1 MRKTLIK
8 ISILFFAFIFCLT
21 GFTYAWFAKNSSEV
35 DLTPTSGRIL
45 TSYFHCGTGSEN
57 DPYVITRPRH
67 LYNLSQLY
75 QLLENFDTQNYYFQ
89 IGYDLDDSGVNK
101 VYAYNDNGEYQNG
114 TLSNSLNMSSYI
126 DFTPIGTVDHPFNG
140 TFEGNMLT
148 IDKLHISGNAQ
159 SDIGIFGYVGLDASI
174 KNCYFNNLTINI
186 DNASDTLLETNTDHS
201 AHNDSVCYV
210 GYIVGHLE
218 TALSLENVYVNNC
231 NISGTGDVTV
241 VNNLGYYGY
250 CEDALSIEEIAAKAK
265 GEDISWGGSVD
276 MEAMY
281 NRLYNIAGQATNRNN
296 YVYDQTVTTRAN
308 GGIDTTNTLTAQAYT
323 YYSEKVG
330 SFVFSSARGNYMYL
344 HGGTT
349 ITPVTESY
357 GNPFTGYTISS
368 GTHYLST
375 DGEDLID
382 TNAANATVW
391 QVSGNNIY
399 TIINGTRYYLHYSSS
414 GWITTTYTL
423 DISTTASTWTI
434 TNDGN
439 NSNIHYRRNNRND
452 YYVKYNNGWTMSNGT
467 VNVAMT
473 QKTGYEIISTAGTRY
488 VDYENGTNTYFPL
501 ITNNDNTAAD
511 INTGYVVSGSNDRT
525 TSGTYPAKSGDI
537 RVSKY
542 STSDISNSYSDGSLR
557 TVYTIDKDG
566 NRQTVAASNFKKYSE
581 SAGKLL
587 DMISSG
593 NIYGLHFMSGL
604 IDLNNIVTANY
615 ALINGTEKTD
625 YQLPANSIDFNLL
638 EKGYINF
645 FAGTYFTNN
654 NSFFSLHHIER
665 DEETGEITAI
675 KEIKEIYSNG
685 VARHSYIYKYSD
697 NTYSDTLTNDYSL
710 IFTTSQI
717 KRQNSLTQ
725 DAVYYF
731 EVPVNEG
738 EYALG
743 SVDGGTGAYLMY
755 LDIGTNGGSDEWKTV
770 DNFGSVEY
778 RTSPDTA
785 ENSIFLLSYEC
796 TNTNNVNI
804 SISYDSANKRYII
817 TCNVDE
823 PTLVKLALLS
833 GDYSLD
839 FNETLYTRVDLY
851 SLLID

>member
-1 MRKTLIK
+1 MKKKLLI
-8 ISILFFAFIFCLT
+8 ILFLLLFMLSGASVVYGWFISQT
-21 GFTYAWFAKNSSEV
+21 TV
-35 DLTPTSGRIL
+35 DLDFKGSVV
-45 TSYFHCGTGSEN
+45 TSYFHCGTGEED
-57 DPYVITRPRH
+57 DPYVITRPVH

-75 QLLENFDTQNYYFQ
+75 QLLEDFDTQNYYFQ
-89 IGYDLDDSGVNK
+89 IGYDLDNSGTNK
-101 VYAYNDNGEYQNG
+101 VYLYNDNGEYQNG
-114 TLSNSLNMSSYI
+114 TLTTTLNMNHYT

-140 TFEGNMLT
+140 IFDGNLLT
-148 IDKLHISGNAQ
+148 INNLHISGDAQ
-159 SDIGIFGYVGLDASI
+159 SDVGVFGYLGLDANV
-174 KNCYFNNLTINI
+174 KNCYFDNLTINV
-186 DNASDTLLETNTDHS
+186 DRADTTLLATNEEHT
-201 AHNDSVCYV
+201 AHDDNVCYV
-210 GYIVGHLE
+210 GYIAGHIE
-218 TALSLENVYVNNC
+218 TATSLENIYVNNC

-250 CEDALSIEEIAAKAK
+250 CEDAMSIEEIAAKAK

-281 NRLYNIAGQATNRNN
+281 NRLYSVAGRATNGNN
-296 YVYDQTVTTRAN
+296 YVYDTNNIYKLDGTTEVE
-308 GGIDTTNTLTAQAYT
+308 NTLTGQAYT
-323 YYSEKVG
+323 YYSEKIG

-349 ITPVTESY
+349 VTPITESR
-357 GNPFTGYTISS
+357 GNQYTGYTISS

-375 DGEDLID
+375 DGESLID
-382 TNAANATVW
+382 SNAANATVW
-391 QVSGNNIY
+391 RISGSTIY
-399 TIINGTRYYLHYSSS
+399 TVIDGTRYYLHYSTS
-414 GWITTTYTL
+414 GWISTTYTL
-423 DISTTASTWTI
+423 NVSTSSTNWTI
-434 TNDGN
+434 TNDDD
-439 NSNIHYRRNNRND
+439 NSQIYYRRNNNI
-452 YYVKYNNGWTMSNGT
+452 YYIKYNNNAWRMATGSANISLD
-467 VNVAMT
+467 T
-473 QKTGYEIISTAGTRY
+473 QIGYEIIRTEGTSY

-501 ITNNDNTAAD
+501 ITNTDYTAAN

-525 TSGTYPAKSGDI
+525 TSGTYPVKSGDI

-542 STSDISNSYSDGSLR
+542 STSDISNSYSDGALR
-557 TVYTIDKDG
+557 TVYTIDKNG
-566 NRQTVAASNFKKYSE
+566 NRQTVSANNFKKYSE

-587 DMISSG
+587 DMISSD

-615 ALINGTEKTD
+615 ALINGEEKSN

-645 FAGTYFTNN
+645 FAGTYFANN

-675 KEIKEIYSNG
+675 KEIKEIYSDG
-685 VARHSYIYKYSD
+685 IARHSYIYKYND
-697 NTYSDTLTNDYSL
+697 NTYSETLTNEYSL

-717 KRQNSLTQ
+717 KRQNSLT
-725 DAVYYF
+725 DNAVYYF

-770 DNFGSVEY
+770 DNFGSIEY

-804 SISYDSANKRYII
+804 SVSYDSTNKRYTV
-817 TCNVDE
+817 TCTVNE

-833 GDYSLD
+833 GEYSLD
-839 FNETLYTRVDLY
+839 FNGTIYTKVDLY